1 MSEPSAINCCH
12 AFGNLRDCP
21 REARRVWMHDGRGD
35 HGTARS
41 RRRRES
47 RAGSS
52 VRLKASRCSSD

>member
-12 AFGNLRDCP
+12 ALRQP
-21 REARRVWMHDGRGD
+21 SRLSSGSAVWMHDDGRGD

-41 RRRRES
+41 RRCRES
-47 RAGSS
+47 RASSS